1 MSEKGIT
8 AEAENSLLKGIGG
21 RVQDTRTKEG
31 RLYVEFDQTPSSHG
45 ESSRVIFLPAKASFS
60 LNRISGGNDNIDYK
74 FNVPDPKPG
83 IHTNI
88 VGGYTAEGE
97 HFVLL
102 DSNIRNHYSENDYD
116 GVFRR
121 RDNSEFAKTT
131 EKGLVALVPGPNDY
145 SVRGETPVVS
155 NKNNI
160 LEAIEIRYIFEWTRK
175 ELNSHLDPQ
184 WINNGA
190 RQALIE
196 YSAVVYLTQTDW
208 ATDTSNAIQSAINTT
223 ANNFNISSE
232 VVETVWEGE
241 MPGTR
246 RFVEAAEAL
255 SDALAS
261 HQYALFDET
270 PQLDKRN
277 SGWSSVVKKSTYDAS
292 TLLADSHAV
301 GSDASHDAD
310 NTNKQS
316 TNDEATGNTTSPSR
330 GFDGEDPPDSPET
343 NPYNSAKITSDELAR
358 PWDPVEASWTNQITP
373 DDVPLH
379 FPDTLSGADD
389 LCVRIH
395 TALRSGKHVVF
406 TGPPGSGKT
415 TLARAV
421 CEHYAPDHELATA
434 TSDWSTFDTVGGYRQ
449 RPDGDLQFRPGVFLQ
464 RWGDPD
470 PDHANDFDTENPP
483 PAGRNEWLIVDE
495 LNRADADKAF
505 GSVFTILTGDT
516 VTLPFETRSDD
527 PIRVVGDPDDYD
539 APPVDTDD
547 GSGEAAD
554 APPEARRSDYVVP
567 ETWRLLATANSVDK
581 ATLYRLSYAFVRRFA
596 FVHVPAPDRE
606 TLTDDTGDP
615 DGSVVEPYVEYW
627 ERNWDQ
633 GFEDVDPETALEYT
647 DLDLEDDLDAADD
660 LDPETVADALRERV
674 ADDLARIWI
683 AASPGAGESSQAS
696 GPGAS
701 ASDQK
706 IGPGVIADV
715 AEHALVR
722 LTETGELDY
731 DQAVAGSLLPQFEN
745 RPSELES
752 LLGSLT
758 DDVPGFETEL
768 DDTATAVLAT
778 AYLDADPTRVD
789 TDDGGE
795 T

>member
-1 MSEKGIT
+1 MDVRKEVFDVAAERSILPVFPDEKNGQSTETAVVASPKRMVEAVEFRALFGWVRDQLDEILNDGWRYDPRIRRRIEFTAVLFCFLAERDSHAEKISERLFF
-8 AEAENSLLKGIGG
+8 LLNKKSKFKRSNI
-21 RVQDTRTKEG
+21 
-31 RLYVEFDQTPSSHG
+31 LYAFLNYFNNYVENNSVIAE
-45 ESSRVIFLPAKASFS
+45 ESKLVDLWEELR
-60 LNRISGGNDNIDYK
+60 
-74 FNVPDPKPG
+74 
-83 IHTNI
+83 
-88 VGGYTAEGE
+88 
-97 HFVLL
+97 
-102 DSNIRNHYSENDYD
+102 
-116 GVFRR
+116 
-121 RDNSEFAKTT
+121 SEFA
-131 EKGLVALVPGPNDY
+131 EVVPGSPDSIPQRIWPTENEPLQLIPADEVESVIVPNEQSGAREFNSGDGTDKYSDFSETPSTANTDPDLDELTATVEALDDRIDVINQRIESEAEPASPTETTSQNIPSSTPQPND
-145 SVRGETPVVS
+145 
-155 NKNNI
+155 
-160 LEAIEIRYIFEWTRK
+160 
-175 ELNSHLDPQ
+175 
-184 WINNGA
+184 
-190 RQALIE
+190 
-196 YSAVVYLTQTDW
+196 
-208 ATDTSNAIQSAINTT
+208 
-223 ANNFNISSE
+223 
-232 VVETVWEGE
+232 
-241 MPGTR
+241 
-246 RFVEAAEAL
+246 
-255 SDALAS
+255 
-261 HQYALFDET
+261 
-270 PQLDKRN
+270 
-277 SGWSSVVKKSTYDAS
+277 
-292 TLLADSHAV
+292 
-301 GSDASHDAD
+301 
-310 NTNKQS
+310 
-316 TNDEATGNTTSPSR
+316 
-330 GFDGEDPPDSPET
+330 
-343 NPYNSAKITSDELAR
+343 LAR
-358 PWDPVEASWTNQITP
+358 PWNPPEALQASPLTP

-470 PDHANDFDTENPP
+470 PDHANNFDTENPP

-547 GSGEAAD
+547 GSGEATD

-660 LDPETVADALRERV
+660 LDRETVADALRERV

-683 AASPGAGESSQAS
+683 AASPGAGESSQTS

-715 AEHALVR
+715 AEHAFVR